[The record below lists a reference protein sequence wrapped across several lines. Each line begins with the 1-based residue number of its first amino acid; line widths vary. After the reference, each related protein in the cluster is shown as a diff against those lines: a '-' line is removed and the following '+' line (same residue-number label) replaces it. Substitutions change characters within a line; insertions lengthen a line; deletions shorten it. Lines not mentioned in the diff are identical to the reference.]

1 MPHTVRLR
9 LTPELVPAP
18 LWGRSAYRLLG
29 RGAHWKA
36 IRRDTLQAASHRCSI
51 CGSDKGQL
59 SCHEKWRYNERR
71 ATATLIGFEIHCSD
85 CDAVTH
91 AGRATA
97 LGLGDVVVRQ
107 LCKLNG
113 CTAPQAKRMIEAAI
127 VVWEKRSAKLWK
139 VVVAAPLLKA
149 YPQLQVLQAY
159 NQPPVG

>member
-1 MPHTVRLR
+1 
-9 LTPELVPAP
+9 
-18 LWGRSAYRLLG
+18 
-29 RGAHWKA
+29 
-36 IRRDTLQAASHRCSI
+36 
-51 CGSDKGQL
+51 
-59 SCHEKWRYNERR
+59 
-71 ATATLIGFEIHCSD
+71 LIGFEIHCSD